1 MDKGQ
6 RAGVGEMTELVLL
19 QTQTLIR
26 EASLG
31 VTPHCFFCV
40 THGFTHSSGQDAILS
55 VTLGLN

>member
-1 MDKGQ
+1 
-6 RAGVGEMTELVLL
+6 MTELVLL